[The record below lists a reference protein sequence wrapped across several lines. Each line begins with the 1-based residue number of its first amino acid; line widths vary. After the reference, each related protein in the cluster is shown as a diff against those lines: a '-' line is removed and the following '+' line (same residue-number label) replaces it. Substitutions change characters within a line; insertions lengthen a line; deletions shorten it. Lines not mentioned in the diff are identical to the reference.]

1 LIKKYIYGFMTED
14 ELRAELKKL
23 MFSDE
28 EIELRIKRAM
38 VEDEVKAL
46 TDLLAE
52 ADSLLKQGQITPE
65 DYVDY
70 LESLGMRRDRAEA
83 RARKILATRKPAK
96 K

>member
-1 LIKKYIYGFMTED
+1 MTED
-14 ELRAELKKL
+14 ELRTELKKL

-46 TDLLAE
+46 MDLLAE

-65 DYVDY
+65 DYVSY